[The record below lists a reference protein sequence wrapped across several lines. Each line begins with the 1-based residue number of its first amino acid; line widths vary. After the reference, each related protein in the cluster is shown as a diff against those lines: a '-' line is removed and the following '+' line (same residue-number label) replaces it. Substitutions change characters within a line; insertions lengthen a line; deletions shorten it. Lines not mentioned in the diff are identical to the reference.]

1 MNEDRL
7 QSLLTPAFEDAERG
21 DSPSFDE
28 LWARAE
34 HTASASRR
42 RYLSAGAVAVIA
54 LLAVIVTMSLRPDQ
68 ADIADDY
75 LIADALM
82 NSTTWSA
89 PSDRLLPEHQFD
101 IYRDI
106 PFPAV
111 STDRLEGT
119 LL

>member
-7 QSLLTPAFEDAERG
+7 NSLLTPAFEEAERG
-21 DSPSFDE
+21 DPPSFGK

-34 HTASASRR
+34 HAASASRW
-42 RYLSAGAVAVIA
+42 RYRSAGAAAVAAVIA
-54 LLAVIVTMSLRPDQ
+54 VIATMSLRPDQ

-106 PFPAV
+106 PFPAM